1 MMNYAPWA
9 VTFGVWLAAG
19 LTIAI
24 YSFLYK
30 DNPFYKMA
38 EHIYIG
44 VSTGYLVVIAWN
56 DALRPLLVGPL
67 RHPGTPN
74 DILAIIPGILGL
86 MMFTRYFKKLAW
98 MRRISLAF
106 LIGWGAGTAAPAII
120 QAYLI
125 RHTGTTI
132 TPLFNPAYFSWNPM
146 SIIFGLLVVGFFSA
160 LVYFVQTDQYTD
172 WDRGKRRFLV
182 GGIILSFILFF
193 IFAVYYPQKSVD
205 ALTEAFYALV
215 ILVGVISVLFY
226 FFYSIE
232 HKKSLKGIAKTGV
245 IYLMVFFGT
254 SFGYTVMARLSLAI
268 GRMRFIVDDWLKT
281 TTPAQWGIALPIIA
295 VISILLVW
303 QERKSRAARQD

>member
-1 MMNYAPWA
+1 
-9 VTFGVWLAAG
+9 
-19 LTIAI
+19 
-24 YSFLYK
+24 
-30 DNPFYKMA
+30 
-38 EHIYIG
+38 
-44 VSTGYLVVIAWN
+44 
-56 DALRPLLVGPL
+56 
-67 RHPGTPN
+67 
-74 DILAIIPGILGL
+74 
-86 MMFTRYFKKLAW
+86 
-98 MRRISLAF
+98 
-106 LIGWGAGTAAPAII
+106 
-120 QAYLI
+120 
-125 RHTGTTI
+125 
-132 TPLFNPAYFSWNPM
+132 M